1 MYDEDTIW
9 PEVGLHEGRDLD
21 LDVGGRNAGGDVF

>member
-21 LDVGGRNAGGDVF
+21 VGGRKAGGDVF